1 MAGSSISLV
10 VVYEQLVSVT
20 HSETPIMIDHESI
33 YTSCNAKVNTNLGL
47 GAALMGGGVVG
58 TPDLPRKPSFMVV
71 SRVERTR
78 GRVH

>member
-1 MAGSSISLV
+1 MNA
-10 VVYEQLVSVT
+10 
-20 HSETPIMIDHESI
+20 ID
-33 YTSCNAKVNTNLGL
+33 TSCNAKVNTNLGL

-78 GRVH
+78 RRVHQVTRVLVLLIRTGR